1 MKSTRQAIGIFWTSC
16 LLPFTVLQIVRA
28 QGSCTNPRQNQG
40 LCMSIYDCPSL
51 LAVVQQS
58 FVSAQDRMF
67 LRDSQCNNG
76 YGRMPHVCCP
86 TERTTTTTARTV
98 TSPTRN
104 GGQQGQQGQGNL
116 LPSPPKCGP
125 HSFSD
130 KVYNGNDTALDEFTW
145 MVLLEYVDRRGRREL
160 SCGGSLINN
169 RYILTA
175 AHCVIGDVEKEVG
188 SLITV
193 RLGEYDTSKE
203 IDCINNDCNP
213 PFVERGIEQKIVHP
227 QYDPADKNRVHDI
240 ALLRLDQPV
249 VLNEYIQPVCLP
261 LASTRQAINNGE
273 ILVVSG
279 WGRTTTGSLIEIL
292 IGNNFK
298 INFNFN
304 FTARKSNIKQR
315 LDLPIN
321 DHDACT
327 RKFATRQINLI
338 SSQLCVGGE
347 FYRDSCDGDSGGP
360 LMRRAY
366 DQAWYQEGVVS
377 FGNRCGLEGWP
388 GVYTRV
394 SDYMDW
400 IQGTLQP

>member
-1 MKSTRQAIGIFWTSC
+1 MKSTTRQVLGIFWTTC
-16 LLPFTVLQIVRA
+16 LLPFTVLQLVRA
-28 QGSCTNPRQNQG
+28 QGSCTNPRQNSG

-58 FVSAQDRMF
+58 YVSAQDRMF

-76 YGRMPHVCCP
+76 YGRLPHVCCP
-86 TERTTTTTARTV
+86 IERRVLDTTTARTV
-98 TSPTRN
+98 TSPTRS

-125 HSFSD
+125 HSFSN

-145 MVLLEYVDRRGRREL
+145 MALLEYVDRRGRREL

-188 SLITV
+188 SLTTV

-203 IDCINNDCNP
+203 IDCIDDDCNQP
-213 PFVERGIEQKIVHP
+213 IVERGIEQKIVHP
-227 QYDPADKNRVHDI
+227 QYDPADRNRVHDI

-261 LASTRQAINNGE
+261 LVSTRRAINTGE

-279 WGRTTTGSLIEIL
+279 WGRTTT
-292 IGNNFK
+292 
-298 INFNFN
+298 
-304 FTARKSNIKQR
+304 ARKSNIKQR
-315 LDLPIN
+315 LDLPVN
-321 DHDACT
+321 DHDSCT

-338 SSQLCVGGE
+338 NSQLCVGGE

-366 DQAWYQEGVVS
+366 DQAWFQEGVVS

-400 IQGTLQP
+400 IQNTIQP